1 MSDPEILTKLSD
13 VTRTSNG
20 WTARCPAHDDDRP
33 SLSLAVGDD
42 GRVLVHCFA
51 DCSARQIVAALGM
64 SMADLR
70 PSDDIVATYRY
81 RDEQGNLLYENVRL
95 TPKSF
100 RLRRRNAKGDWVWK
114 MDGVRRVPY
123 RLAELQGQRLALL
136 VEGEKDADNIA
147 ALGLPVTTT
156 PMGAGAWRDE
166 YAAIIKASG
175 VEEVVLIPDNDEPG
189 RRYADQAGT
198 SLKACDITV
207 RVVTLPG
214 VAEKAD
220 VSDWLEAGGT
230 LDQLQ
235 VLINDAPTF
244 EAWRSSDDVRPVV
257 DLRNGD
263 WRQIL
268 EDAHNVVVQTNSR
281 NGGPR
286 LFVGP
291 ENLVRVIQHVSN
303 GPCAIQVLT
312 DDTLRGY
319 LMRNV
324 TFLAEGRNGPKSVV
338 PPSAVVRDIL
348 TSADW
353 PGLPELRGVIE
364 TPVLSR
370 NGEVV
375 TTAGYQPQTL
385 LWYSPAPHLD
395 LPEISQQPTVT
406 EVGAAMELLLEL
418 LYDFPFDSPSSRANA
433 LALLVLP
440 FVREFIT
447 GPTPL
452 HVIDAT
458 TPGSGKGLLAD
469 CCSVVATGREA
480 GKGPEPRDSEET
492 RKFITSVLVA
502 GASMVVLDNIVGH
515 LDSAP
520 LARVLTAEIWE
531 DRLLGVS
538 RQVRPLNRAV
548 WVATGNQVSL
558 SRELA
563 RRTVWIRLEP
573 EVERPELRTGFRHP
587 DLLRWVREQRGQL
600 VAACLTLARAW
611 VLKGQPRGSEV
622 LGTMFGSYDSWLD
635 VVGGVLAVAGVEGLL
650 ANRESTTDQGDDEL
664 TPWRMFIHLWRE
676 GVEQNMLPREAHA
689 HQLLDVAEKSGLE
702 IEAMGFQ
709 SQLKRL
715 GKALS
720 KIEGRVIGSVRIR
733 SRVLSGKKLY
743 RVE

>member
-1 MSDPEILTKLSD
+1 MSRPVILSRLSD
-13 VTRTSNG
+13 VTSSGTEWR
-20 WTARCPAHDDDRP
+20 ARCPAHDDETP
-33 SLSLAVGDD
+33 SLSIRLGDD
-42 GRVLVHCFA
+42 GRVLVNCFA
-51 DCSARQIVAALGM
+51 RCAPEQVVAAVGLR
-64 SMADLR
+64 MADLMPAAR
-70 PSDDIVATYRY
+70 IVATYPY
-81 RDEQGNLLYENVRL
+81 RDEHRTFLYENVRL
-95 TPKSF
+95 SPKGF
-100 RLRRRNAKGDWVWK
+100 RLRRRNAKGEWVWK

-123 RLAELQGQRLALL
+123 RLPELQGQRLVLL
-136 VEGEKDADNIA
+136 VEGEKDADNLA
-147 ALGLPVTTT
+147 ALGLPATTT

-175 VEEVVLIPDNDEPG
+175 VQDVVVIPDNDEQG
-189 RRYADQAGT
+189 RRYTLQAGT
-198 SLKACDITV
+198 ALTACGITV
-207 RVVTLPG
+207 RVATLPG
-214 VAEKAD
+214 VAEKGD

-230 LDQLQ
+230 LDELKA
-235 VLINDAPTF
+235 LINDAPTF
-244 EAWRSSDDVRPVV
+244 EAWRGSDDVRPVV
-257 DLRNGD
+257 DLRHGD
-263 WRQIL
+263 WRQIV
-268 EDAHNVVVQTNSR
+268 EDAQNAVVQTNNR

-286 LFVGP
+286 IFVGP
-291 ENLVRVIQHVSN
+291 ENLVRIIQHVSN

-312 DDTLRGY
+312 DDTLRGF

-348 TSADW
+348 TCADW

-370 NGEVV
+370 DGEVV
-375 TTAGYQPQTL
+375 TTPGYQPQTL
-385 LWYSPAPHLD
+385 LWYSPAPNLD
-395 LPEISQQPTVT
+395 LPAISDEPTVT
-406 EVGAAMELLLEL
+406 EVAAATELLLEMVH
-418 LYDFPFDSPSSRANA
+418 DFPFDSPGSRANA

-440 FVREFIT
+440 FVREFIK

-480 GKGPEPRDSEET
+480 GKGPEPRDTEET

-502 GASMVVLDNIVGH
+502 GASMVVLDNITGRV
-515 LDSAP
+515 DSAP

-563 RRTVWIRLEP
+563 RRTLWIRLEP
-573 EVERPELRTGFRHP
+573 DVERPELRTGFRHP

-611 VLKGQPRGSEV
+611 VVKGRPRGSEV

-635 VVGGVLAVAGVEGLL
+635 VVGGVLAVAGIESLL
-650 ANRESTTDQGDDEL
+650 ANRDSTSDQGDDEL

-676 GVEQNMLPREAHA
+676 GIEQNMLPREAHA

-702 IEAMGFQ
+702 VEAMGFQ

-733 SRVLSGKKLY
+733 SRLLAGKKLY